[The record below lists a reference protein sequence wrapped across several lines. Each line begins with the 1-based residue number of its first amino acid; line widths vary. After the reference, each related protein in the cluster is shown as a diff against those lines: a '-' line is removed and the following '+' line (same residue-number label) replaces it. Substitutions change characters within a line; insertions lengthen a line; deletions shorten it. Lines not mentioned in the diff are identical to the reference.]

1 MRAARKAFG
10 TLAVILLLGAGEVDA
25 AEANPRAAVERLI
38 EAVRSYKDSTK
49 NSLSPAERASNERA
63 AKMANSSLAIREVS
77 RTALGAQ
84 WDKLSPTE
92 QTNFVNLVTES
103 FETIAYP
110 KSSTF
115 FGDLQIEYKSEKVT
129 GEKAVVATTVRHPKE
144 GLVAID
150 YKLERQGSDRGW
162 VIYDI
167 LLDEVSLATDLRSQ
181 IQKVLREESYSRL
194 LERMRDK
201 LKENS

>member
-1 MRAARKAFG
+1 MLVVRKGFVAVVALLCSGVHAAA
-10 TLAVILLLGAGEVDA
+10 ADEGA
-25 AEANPRAAVERLI
+25 PRAAVERLV
-38 EAVRSYKDSTK
+38 EAVRSYKDGTK
-49 NSLSPAERASNERA
+49 NPLSAADEAANERA
-63 AKMANSSLAIREVS
+63 AKLANSSLAIREVS
-77 RTALGAQ
+77 RTALGGQ
-84 WDKLSPTE
+84 WEKLSPAE

-115 FGDLQIEYKSEKVT
+115 FGDLAVEYKTERIT
-129 GEKAVVATTVRHPKE
+129 GEKAVVSTTVRHPKE
-144 GLVAID
+144 GLVSID
-150 YKLERQGSDRGW
+150 YRLERRGSDRTW

>member
-1 MRAARKAFG
+1 M
-10 TLAVILLLGAGEVDA
+10 ILLLGAGEVDA

-84 WDKLSPTE
+84 WGKLSPTE